1 MNIISVI
8 PLKKTILTEPLT
20 YFTKHHL
27 SLGQI
32 VHVPIRKQEVPAVV
46 VRLHDSQDER
56 ADIKSSSYALKKI
69 SKVTHKHICTPD
81 FVEAIYNEAI
91 YYAFFTPRL
100 FSLLT
105 SSKIIDSLDTIKS
118 QGKDFVTKPI
128 HNKSIASEKY
138 AVQAEEQDRYSE
150 YKNIIRETLA
160 RKQSAIVI
168 VPTLADLDHVS
179 VQLKR
184 GIEKHTRILDSRKTK
199 TYLAKTWNEIVHNEG
214 AQLIITTGSFMHV
227 PKVNIGVMIVER
239 ESSAAYRT
247 IEKPYLDIRHLAHEY
262 CSIARIPLYVGDT
275 LLRAETIYS
284 IKQGNYTEKRP
295 LMFRSL
301 SPAVQTLVMMQE
313 DTQPESPY
321 LSHKAISLIQDAHEQ
336 NDQVFIFCGRKGL
349 APTVVCEDCGSLS
362 TCEHCSAPM
371 TLFGGMTDKENTLR
385 CNHCGKREKIGMK
398 CHHCGSWKLKM
409 LGIGTES
416 VAREIGR
423 IFPQREVFIIDSMN
437 TRTPKQVRDTIMKF
451 YEVPDA
457 ILVGTELAITHL
469 TKPIPY
475 SIVSSIDALCALP
488 DYRIRERITQT
499 LLALRQKTHKHFM
512 IQTRNEHETLF
523 NHVLTGNLLLF
534 YKEEIAMRKQFSY
547 PPFIKLIKLTRAG
560 DKEDVRNEMKQLIK
574 FFEPHTLHVYPA
586 FTEKV
591 ANAYVLNGLIRVS
604 PEQWP
609 DKELIE
615 KLRMLPK
622 TYRVEVDAQHVL

>member
-20 YFTKHHL
+20 YFTKHSL

-32 VHVPIRKQEVPAVV
+32 VYVPIRKQEVPAVV
-46 VRLHDSQDER
+46 VKLHDPQNEKT
-56 ADIKSSSYALKKI
+56 DIKSFSYTLKKI
-69 SKVTHKHICTPD
+69 SKVTHKHLCLPD
-81 FVEAIYNEAI
+81 FVETIYAESD
-91 YYAFFTPRL
+91 YYAYFSPRL

-105 SSKIIDSLDTIKS
+105 SQKIIDSIESIKS
-118 QGKDFVTKPI
+118 HDKNFIPQPI
-128 HNKSIASEKY
+128 HNKSIASERY
-138 AVQAEEQDRYSE
+138 VIQAEEQDRYSE
-150 YKNIIRETLA
+150 YKNIIRETLVK
-160 RKQSAIVI
+160 KQSAIVI
-168 VPTLADLDHVS
+168 VPTLADLDYVS
-179 VQLKR
+179 LQLKK
-184 GIEKHTRILDSRKTK
+184 GIEKHTYILDSRKTK
-199 TYLAKTWNEIVHNEG
+199 TYLNKAWNEIVHSDR
-214 AQLIITTGSFMHV
+214 AQLIITTGSFMHI
-227 PKVNIGVMIVER
+227 PKENIGVMIIER

-247 IEKPYLDIRHLAHEY
+247 IEKPYLDIRHLAHTY
-262 CSIARIPLYVGDT
+262 CSIAHIPLYIGDIF
-275 LLRAETIYS
+275 LRAETIHS
-284 IKQGNYTEKRP
+284 IRQGNYTEKRS
-295 LMFRSL
+295 LIFRSL
-301 SPAVQTLVMMQE
+301 SPATQTLIMMQE
-313 DTQPESPY
+313 EKTQGSPF
-321 LSHKAISLIQDAHEQ
+321 LSRAAIKLITNAHDE
-336 NDQVFIFCGRKGL
+336 NDQMFIFCGRKGL

-362 TCEHCSAPM
+362 TCEHCSSPM
-371 TLFGGMTDKENTLR
+371 TLFGGASDKENVLQ
-385 CNHCGKREKIGMK
+385 CNHCGQREKIGMK
-398 CHHCGSWKLKM
+398 CNHCGSWKLKM

-416 VAREIGR
+416 VARELGQL
-423 IFPQREVFIIDSMN
+423 FPDRDVFIIDSAN
-437 TRTPKQVRDTIMKF
+437 TKTPKQVKDTINKF

-523 NHVLTGNLLLF
+523 NYVLSGNLLLF
-534 YKEEIAMRKQFSY
+534 YKEEIEMRRQFSY

-560 DKEDVRNEMKQLIK
+560 NKEIVRNEMKQLVK

-591 ANAYVLNGLIRVS
+591 SGAYVLNGLMRIK
-604 PEQWP
+604 PDEWP
-609 DKELIE
+609 DSDLIQ

-622 TYRVEVDAQHVL
+622 TYKVEVDAQHVL